1 MGTESGGDEHVGAVD
16 DIATLSAELDTDSL
30 TFVNSLNTEIADLV
44 ENTPTLEYEYIL
56 GDVSDYGTSSNGHG
70 HFDLVHEDSTL
81 HCVVFRSRLN
91 RLQNEIEDGTL
102 AAVKGDISYYESEG
116 SVSLIVRD
124 VVEVGQGTYQQTYR
138 ENKQTLAKDGYLD
151 EDGKQALPSFP
162 QRIGIATSGDS
173 DAREDAVTSI
183 HDRYPDIDIVIQDTS
198 VQGDNA
204 LISMMDAISTLD
216 DDTRVDLIVLTRG
229 GGAEKHLRVFNE
241 TPLCRVI
248 HETKTP
254 IVVGVGHENDRTL
267 AGEVADRRV
276 MTPTEVGEVVPR
288 RKKVEQD
295 VEQLSTS
302 LSRAYTQVVEETL
315 ETRKE
320 RLERVYT
327 QHVTD
332 ELASLSNRLD
342 HAYEKL
348 EQEKT
353 HEREKAE
360 AVESYQHTTRRQ
372 RIIILALLILLGAA
386 LALLLITL

>member
-1 MGTESGGDEHVGAVD
+1 MGIESGGDETADTID
-16 DIATLSAELDTDSL
+16 DLTALSAELDTESI
-30 TFVNSLNTEIADLV
+30 TFVDSLNTKIADLV
-44 ENTPTLEYEYIL
+44 ENTRTLEYEYII
-56 GDVSDYGTSSNGHG
+56 GDISGYGTSSNGHG
-70 HFDLVHEDSTL
+70 HFDLVHDGSTI
-81 HCVVFRSRLN
+81 HCVVFGSRLH
-91 RLQNEIEDGTL
+91 RLQDEIEDGTL

-138 ENKQTLAKDGYLD
+138 QNKQTLANDGYLD
-151 EDGKQALPSFP
+151 EDTKQSLPSFP
-162 QRIGIATSGDS
+162 RRIGIATSGDS
-173 DAREDAVTSI
+173 DAREDTVTSI
-183 HDRYPDIDIVIQDTS
+183 HDRYPDIGIVIQDTS

-204 LISMMDAISTLD
+204 MISMMDAISTLD
-216 DDTRVDLIVLTRG
+216 DDARVDLIVLTRG

-248 HETKTP
+248 HETSTP

-267 AGEVADRRV
+267 AGEVADQRV

-288 RKKVEQD
+288 RKKVEED
-295 VEQLSTS
+295 VEQLSST
-302 LSRAYTQVVEETL
+302 LNQAYTETVEENL
-315 ETRKE
+315 ETRSD
-320 RLERVYT
+320 RLDRVYT

-348 EQEKT
+348 EQKKT

-372 RIIILALLILLGAA
+372 RIIILALLILLGAT
-386 LALLLITL
+386 LALLFITL

>member
-138 ENKQTLAKDGYLD
+138 QNKQTLAKDGYLD

-162 QRIGIATSGDS
+162 QRVGIATSGDS

-216 DDTRVDLIVLTRG
+216 DDARVDLIVLTRG